1 MDKSQNNFLSLSAE
15 LTGYAIIDLEG
26 TGLVQ
31 SYQKL
36 VEDEIGDQVTA
47 FLYDTA
53 RIVLNHKT
61 EEDRDLAMQI
71 YILASPTLWPVCKA
85 IITLW
90 YRGQWTSMSPIWFKY
105 YAGVAPGSKVIPGKT
120 HVPSAAA
127 YTEQL
132 SYRAA
137 GAHPPGAHP
146 TGFGSW
152 GIDPVFGDFITTK

>member
-1 MDKSQNNFLSLSAE
+1 MEENRNIFLSLSAE
-15 LTGYAIIDLEG
+15 LTGYAVIDLEG

-31 SYQKL
+31 TYQKL
-36 VEDEIGDQVTA
+36 VADEIGDKVTA
-47 FLYDTA
+47 FLYDTV
-53 RIVLNHKT
+53 RIVFNHKT
-61 EEDRDLAMQI
+61 EEARDFAMRI
-71 YILASPTLWPVCKA
+71 YIMASPTLWPICKA

-90 YRGQWTSMSPIWFKY
+90 YRGQWTSMSPIWFMY
-105 YAGVAPGSKVIPGKT
+105 YAGVAPGPNVAPGKT

-152 GIDPVFGDFITTK
+152 GIDPVFGDFITAK